1 MPLFNVMGY
10 KTKQYQTT
18 VSANDSHNAYDI
30 AQKRESID
38 WEIVDSDESVEI
50 TDVTEVDNEF
60 GI

>member
-1 MPLFNVMGY
+1 MGY